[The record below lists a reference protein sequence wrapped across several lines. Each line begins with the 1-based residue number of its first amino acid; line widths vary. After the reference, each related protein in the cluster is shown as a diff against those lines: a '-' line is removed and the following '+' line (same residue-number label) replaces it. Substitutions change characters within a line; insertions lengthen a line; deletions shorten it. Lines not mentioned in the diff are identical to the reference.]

1 MAKARK
7 VVRARSRDEIEE
19 LAWRARAD
27 LGLAPR
33 DRVPVARLIEWV
45 LPLVVPDFEMRVAEH
60 GVLGGAEAVTDL
72 HRPIITFS
80 PLSYDELFR
89 DRPRARM
96 TAMHEVGHLLMHTQQ
111 PVGLAF
117 MKKYDAYVDPE
128 AQADMFASAFMM
140 PEFAFRE
147 VRSIEEAMNRFG
159 VSRDAA
165 CYRARALGMYRQLV
179 VKRGALRPKKKGTS
193 KRRSP

>member
-33 DRVPVARLIEWV
+33 DRVPAARLIEWALPMVV
-45 LPLVVPDFEMRVAEH
+45 LGFEMRVAEH
-60 GVLGGAEAVTDL
+60 GTLGGAEAVTDL
-72 HRPIITFS
+72 TRPIITFA
-80 PLSYDELFR
+80 PTTYDELYR

-96 TAMHEVGHLLMHTQQ
+96 TALHEVGHLLMHTQQ
-111 PVGLAF
+111 HVGLAF
-117 MKKYDAYVDPE
+117 MRRYDPRVDPE
-128 AQADMFASAFMM
+128 VQADMFASAFMM

-147 VRSIEEAMNRFG
+147 VSSIEEAMSRFG

-165 CYRARALGMYRQLV
+165 SYRARTLGMYRQLV
-179 VKRGALRPKKKGTS
+179 VKRIAPRQKKKGTS